1 MAIDEQSDDNIALIF
16 KDDEDLENGTLSVS
30 SKESDHLLDFS
41 TAWSKIRSVTV
52 SGKKVLYEG
61 KKTVGGLN
69 WKVFAVAGATGQCE
83 IKDVLYYSWILKFR
97 IALFSV

>member
-61 KKTVGGLN
+61 KKQL
-69 WKVFAVAGATGQCE
+69 GASIG
-83 IKDVLYYSWILKFR
+83 KFLQWQEQQ
-97 IALFSV
+97 ASVK